1 MNTAESS
8 RKERKREQRRQ
19 TLIDAATHLFATRG
33 YAGTTI
39 DDIVSEADVAKVT
52 FYSYFKSKEEI
63 ALEIK
68 RAGREEAREY
78 IETLSAKQLPVDEMI
93 EAFINDVAEW
103 TEKNYRLLDVFCD
116 QRFSPMMERETTN
129 TECKPEPITICLD
142 VIIKRGQ
149 DTGRFRQD
157 IDRLR
162 IAHLLDLAILC
173 EQYHWVRLGRPKGQ
187 LKEKLGVYFD
197 FALRGL
203 NLDKSS
209 G

>member
-1 MNTAESS
+1 MNTTESS

-78 IETLSAKQLPVDEMI
+78 IEALSAKQLPVDEMI

-116 QRFSPMMERETTN
+116 QRFSPMMEREDTN

-149 DTGRFRQD
+149 DTGKFRKD

-173 EQYHWVRLGRPKGQ
+173 EQYHWVRLGRVKGQ
-187 LKEKLGVYFD
+187 LKEKLAGYFD

-203 NLDKSS
+203 QV